1 MKNAVISD
9 PVIGD
14 LKKMLQDAG
23 WRHESFGLYPARPI
37 LILRMRDNR

>member
-9 PVIGD
+9 PVTGD

-23 WRHESFGLYPARPI
+23 WRHESFGLYPVRPI
-37 LILRMRDNR
+37 LISR